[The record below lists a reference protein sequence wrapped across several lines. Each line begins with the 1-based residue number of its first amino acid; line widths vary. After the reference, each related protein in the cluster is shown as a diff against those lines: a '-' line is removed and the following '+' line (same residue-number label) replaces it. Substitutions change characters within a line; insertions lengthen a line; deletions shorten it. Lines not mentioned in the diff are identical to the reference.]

1 MAVKREIENKNEG
14 VDAKTLNEYISFI
27 EKIVGKSSN
36 VIVRDPKN
44 IKIER
49 FPTGSYLL
57 DQDLK
62 GGWVKGTIIE
72 LSGDNQSG
80 KTTTSIHAVAE
91 HQKKY
96 PNEHTLWVD
105 LEKVFD
111 PAYFQALGIDVDPSR
126 FTLIRPS
133 AGEDVWQT
141 VIEFAKMFQSGIV
154 VIDSVALLL
163 PKKEE
168 EGLVGDAQMASA
180 ARMNSQ
186 GLRKLFPHMKLG
198 GTTIFALNQIR
209 TNIGGYGDPNV
220 TTGGKGWEFYA
231 RTRIRTSTSKGE
243 AGEYAIHKFKQV
255 KSNYGKRDVV
265 TETTITY
272 GEGFDITKEIL
283 MASIQK
289 DIVQKSGSW
298 FAYGDTKLG
307 QGMDNVVIL
316 LEDNPELFQEISEK
330 VKNVNITE

>member
-1 MAVKREIENKNEG
+1 MASKEQNQEK
-14 VDAKTLNEYISFI
+14 LNSYLDSLM
-27 EKIVGKSSN
+27 KMVGKTSG
-36 VIVRDPKN
+36 VIVKDPKN
-44 IKIER
+44 IKIEK

-57 DQDLK
+57 DKDLK
-62 GGWVKGTIIE
+62 GGWAKGTIVE

-91 HQKKY
+91 HQVKY
-96 PNEHTLWVD
+96 PDEHTLWID

-111 PAYFQALGIDVDPSR
+111 PAYFQALGIDIDPSK

-133 AGEDVWQT
+133 AGEDVWQSI
-141 VIEFAKMFQSGIV
+141 IEFAKVFGNGIV
-154 VIDSVALLL
+154 IIDSVALML

-168 EGLVGDAQMASA
+168 EGLVGDAQMAAA

-243 AGEYAIHKFKQV
+243 AGEYAVHKFKQI
-255 KSNYGKRDVV
+255 KSNYGRRDIV
-265 TETTITY
+265 TETTIDY
-272 GEGFDITKEIL
+272 GIGFNKTKEIL
-283 MASIQK
+283 VAAVEK
-289 DIVQKSGSW
+289 DIVKKGGSW
-298 FAYGDTKLG
+298 FSYGETKLG
-307 QGMDNVVIL
+307 QGMDNVVVL
-316 LEDNPELFQEISEK
+316 LEDNPELFQEILNK
-330 VKNVNITE
+330 VIENDKVES